1 MATKQRFSVIPSGKY
16 FGHSYE
22 QKFFFSLAWDLQRMA
37 YGHLENSDLSLSGCD
52 YSKHHTLPWSDSP
65 ACLLSSLS
73 SAAASS
79 SVLTGCV
86 FPSALEYSSVSLEST
101 STSGGKSRI
110 SPNIKTWC
118 QNSFCTIAASD
129 GCQMGWWPCTPC
141 CSQPLWR
148 EVVASWS
155 WPVSAKY
162 LTWAF
167 WGGCSAGRE
176 MCVSWIRA
184 QDCSCKWSTWIR
196 SLTLSTAGPGSSSK
210 WLGGVGT

>member
-1 MATKQRFSVIPSGKY
+1 MTTGWFVFHGHQTALFCDPQWQKEEFKY

-22 QKFFFSLAWDLQRMA
+22 QKFYFSLAWDLQRMA

-52 YSKHHTLPWSDSP
+52 YSKHHMLPWSDSP

-86 FPSALEYSSVSLEST
+86 FPLALEYSSVSLEST

-148 EVVASWS
+148 EVVASWAWPAS
-155 WPVSAKY
+155 ANTLPGLFEEGVLQVGRCVWAESGPKIVPVSEAP
-162 LTWAF
+162 
-167 WGGCSAGRE
+167 E
-176 MCVSWIRA
+176 
-184 QDCSCKWSTWIR
+184 
-196 SLTLSTAGPGSSSK
+196 
-210 WLGGVGT
+210 LGV